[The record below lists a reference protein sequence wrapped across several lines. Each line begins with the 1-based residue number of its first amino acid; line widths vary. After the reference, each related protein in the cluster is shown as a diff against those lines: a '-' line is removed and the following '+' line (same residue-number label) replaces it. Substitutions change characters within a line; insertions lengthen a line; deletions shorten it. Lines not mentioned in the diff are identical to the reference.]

1 MQTHV
6 KSCDFLHVPCAN
18 PECGMMVKKS
28 AMREHEKNEC
38 KGRLQKCDYCKKD
51 VKLNLMKVG
60 LIASSFRLNSTS
72 QHCQ

>member
-1 MQTHV
+1 
-6 KSCDFLHVPCAN
+6 
-18 PECGMMVKKS
+18 MMVKKS

-60 LIASSFRLNSTS
+60 LISSEPFERVI
-72 QHCQ
+72 CQQVLGAQFPHG